1 MVPGGCL
8 RTDNRIFDFFWFTFC
23 PFLIFFCLNHQ
34 MIFIWQKSEVF
45 SSWQNYAK
53 GITSAGMAYE
63 IISSVANLVVFC
75 FEECWIDCCICYTT
89 KLKHP
94 IKRLLLL
101 MNQWFISIWLV
112 SNFLFILSLLAKHL
126 SKYYLKNEN
135 GESFVGRF
143 EDIDFSCVLLPHIK
157 FLLSKRKHWKLIQK
171 CWSRN
176 FCHCVKA
183 ASVLFLVMPWHGS

>member
-1 MVPGGCL
+1 MV
-8 RTDNRIFDFFWFTFC
+8 
-23 PFLIFFCLNHQ
+23 H
-34 MIFIWQKSEVF
+34 
-45 SSWQNYAK
+45 
-53 GITSAGMAYE
+53 E

-75 FEECWIDCCICYTT
+75 FEECWIHSVICYTT

-143 EDIDFSCVLLPHIK
+143 EDIDFSCVLLPRIK
-157 FLLSKRKHWKLIQK
+157 FLSSKRNRTLKIDPKMLK
-171 CWSRN
+171 
-176 FCHCVKA
+176 
-183 ASVLFLVMPWHGS
+183 P